1 MKNNLLRSKINW
13 FYPVDISSIRR
24 ITRSKTLTCNI
35 SFQHTPTVQYPHH
48 GFFWGFTT
56 RYYCGGKVFF
66 RKLFCCMYYI
76 HIFFCMH
83 AFTSGVITIFGG
95 VSKATQPRDQEE
107 CTSIKTFFFDSFC
120 FSSLKIAISAINAT
134 VKPTTMYAFY
144 LLWHVVI
151 ISVVWGLG
159 KKERRKGR
167 PTQGKAQQPKG
178 ILCMHILYVSDC

>member
-13 FYPVDISSIRR
+13 FYPVHIGSIRT
-24 ITRSKTLTCNI
+24 ISRSKTLTCNI
-35 SFQHTPTVQYPHH
+35 SFQHTPTVQCPHH

-56 RYYCGGKVFF
+56 RIIVVAKFSLENFF
-66 RKLFCCMYYI
+66 VVLYT
-76 HIFFCMH
+76 HFFCMH

-95 VSKATQPRDQEE
+95 VSKATQPRDQEV

-120 FSSLKIAISAINAT
+120 FSSLKIAISAITAT
-134 VKPTTMYAFY
+134 VRPTTMYAFY

-178 ILCMHILYVSDC
+178 ILCMHILYVSDCC

>member
-1 MKNNLLRSKINW
+1 MSSSWLLLR
-13 FYPVDISSIRR
+13 FYYS
-24 ITRSKTLTCNI
+24 
-35 SFQHTPTVQYPHH
+35 
-48 GFFWGFTT
+48 
-56 RYYCGGKVFF
+56 YYCGGKVFF
-66 RKLFCCMYYI
+66 RKLFLLLYYI

-95 VSKATQPRDQEE
+95 VSKATQPRDQEV

-178 ILCMHILYVSDC
+178 ILCMHILYVSDCC